1 MRVTVIFAG
10 VPRILVDIVSQELAH
25 DPDIE
30 MCTLAEHETEVPAAA
45 PMVVVAGSI
54 SADVQRAIQRL
65 GAQHGAAKVIVV
77 GDRMLAGELYELRH
91 RGSNISPRQLAE
103 LVRTLAQ
110 SARSEAGL
118 INAEGSSTLLS

>member
-30 MCTLAEHETEVPAAA
+30 MCTLAEHETDVPSAA

-54 SADVQRAIQRL
+54 SPEVQRAIQRL
-65 GAQHGAAKVIVV
+65 DQHGAAKVIVV
-77 GDRMLAGELYELRH
+77 GDGLLAGELYEMRH
-91 RGSNISPRQLAE
+91 RGSNVSPRQLAE

-110 SARSEAGL
+110 GASAEAGV
-118 INAEGSSTLLS
+118 IDMKGSSTLLS